1 MNSPAVSVVM
11 SVYNA
16 ARYLRDSVESI
27 LGQSFGDFEFVI
39 VNDGSTDASRD
50 ILAEYERQDR
60 RIRMIDQENQGL
72 TRALIRGC
80 NEAGGRYIARQ
91 DADDLS
97 HPRRLAEQAALLDRD
112 PAVGFVSCWAQYIG
126 PEGELLEKV
135 TRPADPQEAT
145 RLLLDE
151 RQGPPAHGSVM
162 FRESTYKEAGGYRRQ
177 FYYAQDSDLWLR
189 AAERAWIA
197 YVPKVLYQYR
207 REIDSVSGR
216 YRPVQKEFGVLGQQ
230 CRAARRDG
238 RCEEPYLQRAGD
250 LAKQVRLARHNGTPN
265 ASRGTQMA
273 YLIGSRLAQ
282 QGDRR
287 AAKYLWQVLR
297 HRPWHWRAWVRLVQS
312 QAIRRSFTEH
322 V

>member
-1 MNSPAVSVVM
+1 MVDVSVVM
-11 SVYNA
+11 SVYNGG
-16 ARYLRDSVESI
+16 RYLRDSVESV
-27 LGQSFGDFEFVI
+27 LGQSFGDFEFLI
-39 VNDGSTDASRD
+39 VNDGSTDGSRD
-50 ILAEYERQDR
+50 ILAEYERQDG
-60 RIRMIDQENQGL
+60 RIRVIDQENTGL
-72 TRALIRGC
+72 TMALIRGC
-80 NEAGGRYIARQ
+80 GEARGRYIARQ

-97 HPRRLAEQAALLDRD
+97 HHHRLAEQAALLERD

-162 FRESTYKEAGGYRRQ
+162 FRASAYHELGGYRRQ

-189 AAERAWIA
+189 MAERVCIA
-197 YVPKVLYQYR
+197 YVPEVLYQYR
-207 REIDSVSGR
+207 REMDSVSGQ
-216 YRPVQKEFGVLGQQ
+216 YRPVQMEFGVLGQQ

-238 RCEEPYLQRAGD
+238 RCEEPYLKRAGD
-250 LAKQVRLARHNGTPN
+250 LAEQIRLDRRNGTSN
-265 ASRGTQMA
+265 GSRGTQMA
-273 YLIGSRLAQ
+273 YLIGSRLAR

-287 AAKYLWQVLR
+287 AARYLWQVLC

-312 QAIRRSFTEH
+312 QATRRKPAEH